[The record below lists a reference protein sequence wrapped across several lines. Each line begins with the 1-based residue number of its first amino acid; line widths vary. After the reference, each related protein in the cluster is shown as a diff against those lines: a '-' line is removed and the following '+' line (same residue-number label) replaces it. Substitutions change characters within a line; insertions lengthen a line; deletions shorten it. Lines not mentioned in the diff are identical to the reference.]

1 MIETLVENYNDLKEI
16 RKYLVKKGKSRYVG
30 KTIEIKLG
38 EAKNIFDK
46 CSELFLLLKSKQ
58 DIKVIS
64 SASDI
69 FKNIKELYEDINN
82 LCMDPNIEIVKM
94 EFDLKT
100 ACNLLPVM
108 DGTEN
113 VTKRLIDGIE
123 MYSEMINA
131 SDNDLLIKF
140 VLKNRITEN
149 AKLRLAG
156 TYKSISEL
164 VKDMRTHLIT
174 KKSFTAIQ
182 SRLQNI
188 SQGFRSID
196 EYGTELEQLFTDLT
210 ISQADGES
218 TKYNVLKPI
227 NEKFAIR
234 KFADGL
240 KSSRLSTII
249 AARNYNSL
257 KDAIQ
262 AAKDEDCLISS
273 GSGDVMHFTNKSN
286 NRGQRG
292 NYANHSRYQQG
303 HGGRGTQ
310 GRGQSSNRYVRGQYY
325 SKYYNFRGNHNS
337 RGNYNHRGSQQ
348 SYRGRNFRNN
358 NNYRGNNR
366 RIYSAQVTESTN
378 NSGQETEQKDQSK
391 FFRESK

>member
-1 MIETLVENYNDLKEI
+1 MIETLVENCNKLTEI
-16 RKYLVKKGKSRYVG
+16 RKYLVKKGKSRYIG
-30 KTIEIKLG
+30 KAIEIKLG
-38 EAKNIFDK
+38 EAKIIFDK

-58 DIKVIS
+58 DTKIIA

-69 FKNIKELYEDINN
+69 FKNIRQLYEEINN
-82 LCMDPNIEIVKM
+82 LCTYPNIKIEKM

-100 ACNLLPVM
+100 ACSLLPVM
-108 DGTEN
+108 DGTES

-131 SDNDLLIKF
+131 TDNDLLIKF

-149 AKLRLAG
+149 AKLRMAA
-156 TYKSISEL
+156 TYTSISEL

-188 SQGFRSID
+188 SQGYRTID

-218 TKYNVLKPI
+218 TKYDILKPI

-240 KSSRLSTII
+240 KNSRLSTIV
-249 AARNYNSL
+249 AARNYSSL

-262 AAKDEDCLISS
+262 AAKDEECIISS
-273 GSGDVMHFTNKSN
+273 NSGDVMHFTNKSN

-292 NYANHSRYQQG
+292 NYSNHSRYQQG
-303 HGGRGTQ
+303 YGGRGAQ
-310 GRGQSSNRYVRGQYY
+310 GRGQPSNRYVRGQYY
-325 SKYYNFRGNHNS
+325 SKHHNFRGNPNS
-337 RGNYNHRGSQQ
+337 GGNHTPRGSQQ

-358 NNYRGNNR
+358 NYRGNTR
-366 RIYSAQVTESTN
+366 RIYSAQVTEKTKN
-378 NSGQETEQKDQSK
+378 TGQETEHKDQSK
-391 FFRESK
+391 FFRE